1 MWKSGLICVLLAGC
15 ATAPMPRTYYHWTKA
30 SGTTQALNADWY
42 ACVKENSSQST
53 IVNDGASIEVVHAER
68 VDDGM
73 AVQCM
78 KARGYTLSGTDTNPT

>member
-1 MWKSGLICVLLAGC
+1 
-15 ATAPMPRTYYHWTKA
+15 MPRTYYHWVKPGFVLQTM
-30 SGTTQALNADWY
+30 NADWY

-53 IVNDGASIEVVHAER
+53 VIAAGTSVEVVHADR

-78 KARGYTLSGTDTNPT
+78 KARGYTLTGTDNNPS